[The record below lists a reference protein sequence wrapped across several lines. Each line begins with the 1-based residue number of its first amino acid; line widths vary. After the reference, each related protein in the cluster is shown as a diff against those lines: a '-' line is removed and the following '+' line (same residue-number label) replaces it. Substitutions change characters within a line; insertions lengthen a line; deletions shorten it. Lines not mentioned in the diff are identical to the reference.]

1 MSSYIIVIEEP
12 TPHLTK
18 QGAEWTSSNLSA
30 FRTRICSSPLIMIS
44 ADGPT
49 WGKYLY
55 YPLKHKKMQLF

>member
-18 QGAEWTSSNLSA
+18 QGAEWISSNLSA

-44 ADGPT
+44 LMAQPGENI
-49 WGKYLY
+49 
-55 YPLKHKKMQLF
+55 YPSKRKKMQLF